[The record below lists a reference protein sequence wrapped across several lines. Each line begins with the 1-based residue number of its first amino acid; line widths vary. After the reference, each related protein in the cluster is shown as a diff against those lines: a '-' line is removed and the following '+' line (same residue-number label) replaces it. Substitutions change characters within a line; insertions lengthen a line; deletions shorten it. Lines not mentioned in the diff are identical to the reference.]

1 ISAGHQGLT
10 TVQIFGMLSGNL
22 TAVLS
27 TALISFFIYILLKVI
42 KFCIWYHDITVVFKD
57 VRGPKE
63 KHWFYGNLHLFPQ
76 DGQERLDFLLHL
88 CRTYPKYYGIW
99 YGRFRADVTVT
110 HPDTVR
116 KILKTSEPK
125 PTGFAG
131 GYRFGLPWLGRGLL
145 IADGTR
151 WARSRRLL
159 TPAFH
164 FDVLKPYIDV
174 YNNASDLLLENLEKY
189 ARTGKCFETFQL
201 ISLCTLDIILRCAF
215 TYHTDCQKGK
225 DSHPYIRA
233 VNEIA
238 DDWGLRI
245 RKPLLYPDFIFYLT
259 KTGRRFRKN
268 CKFVHSVADDI
279 INKRRAILE
288 KEGISGRKYLD
299 FLDILL
305 TTRDEANVG
314 FTQEEIR
321 NEVDTFLFE
330 GHDTTASAISW
341 ILYSLAKHQDIQ
353 EKVKAELDRILEG
366 RDMVERDD
374 LRKMEYLTMV
384 IKEGMR
390 FHSPV
395 PNISREFTKDFEL
408 EGQRFP
414 AGTTVSINIY
424 SIHHN
429 EKVWEKPMEFIPER
443 FSNENSALMDS
454 FQFVPFSAGPR
465 NCIGQNF
472 AMNEEKV
479 VIARIIH
486 RYKLDIEP
494 NHVPRKKIAVVMRAE
509 NGILLRA
516 TERRAK
522 ARK

>member
-1 ISAGHQGLT
+1 
-10 TVQIFGMLSGNL
+10 MLSGYL

-27 TALISFFIYILLKVI
+27 TALIGYLSYILFKVI
-42 KFCIWYHDITVVFKD
+42 KFCIWYHDITAVFNN
-57 VRGPKE
+57 VPGPKE
-63 KHWFYGNLHLFPQ
+63 KHWLYGNLHLFPET
-76 DGQERLDFLLHL
+76 GEERLEFLLHL
-88 CRTYPKYYGIW
+88 SRTYPKYYGMW
-99 YGRFRADVTVT
+99 FGRFRADVTVT

-125 PTGFAG
+125 PTGFGG
-131 GYRFGLPWLGRGLL
+131 GYRFALPWLGRGLL

-164 FDVLKPYIDV
+164 FDILKPYIHV
-174 YNNASDLLLENLEKY
+174 YNNATDLLLENLEKY
-189 ARTGKCFETFQL
+189 ARTGTCFETFQL
-201 ISLCTLDIILRCAF
+201 VSLCTLDIILRCAF

-225 DSHPYIRA
+225 DAHPYIRA

-238 DDWGLRI
+238 DDWNKRI
-245 RKPLLYPDFIFYLT
+245 RSPHLYPDFIFYLT
-259 KTGRRFRKN
+259 EIGRRFRKN
-268 CKFVHSVADDI
+268 CKYVHSVADDI

-288 KEGISGRKYLD
+288 KKGVSGGKYLD

-305 TTRDEANVG
+305 TARDEDMVG
-314 FTQEEIR
+314 LTQEEIR

-353 EKVKAELDRILEG
+353 EKVKEELDSVLQG
-366 RDMVERDD
+366 REMVEWDD

-395 PNISREFTKDFEL
+395 PSISRKLTKDLEL

-414 AGTTVSINIY
+414 AGTTVSVNIF
-424 SIHHN
+424 SVHHN
-429 EKVWEKPMEFIPER
+429 EEVWVKPMEFIPER

-479 VIARIIH
+479 MIARIIH
-486 RYKLDIEP
+486 RYKVEIEP
-494 NHVPRKKIAVVMRAE
+494 NHVPRKKMAVVMRAE
-509 NGILLRA
+509 NGILLRV
-516 TERRAK
+516 TERRTIAGN
-522 ARK
+522 